1 MRNLLKIVQ
10 AQVGSPSFELFEL
23 DTYENH
29 ELFSEIKCL
38 LCLLLQDPIEA
49 VQRIASFLQVPYSEQ
64 LVMDIVD
71 KCSFSGMKLA
81 NENIKFDFVH
91 NTKPNP
97 EFENPGMLYRKGK
110 YIFRYKNTSITND

>member
-1 MRNLLKIVQ
+1 
-10 AQVGSPSFELFEL
+10 
-23 DTYENH
+23 
-29 ELFSEIKCL
+29 
-38 LCLLLQDPIEA
+38 
-49 VQRIASFLQVPYSEQ
+49 
-64 LVMDIVD
+64 MDIVD

-110 YIFRYKNTSITND
+110 YIFRYKNYQYYKWLNKPDFKN